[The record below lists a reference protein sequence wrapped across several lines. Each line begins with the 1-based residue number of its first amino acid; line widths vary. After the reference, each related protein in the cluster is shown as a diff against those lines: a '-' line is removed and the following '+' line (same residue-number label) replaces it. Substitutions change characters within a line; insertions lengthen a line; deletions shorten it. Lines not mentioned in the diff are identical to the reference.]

1 MKIIQMLRGTF
12 AKKPELADGQMYL
25 AKDTKQVFI
34 GDKAITEG
42 EIELAEKSYV
52 QEVKDTALKTEQEL
66 ARTKAKVANLTT
78 EVNDQASDIA
88 DIQADYAQTTG
99 GNTVTANGVVI
110 SDENGKLKSVTGSN
124 GQIVKIDANGKPSVE
139 DAGYL
144 PLSGGTMTGDIIAN
158 KDKEFN
164 LYKVNGPFLK
174 FNAGLVGM
182 KMGKQISN
190 SGATLTINS
199 FSSLF
204 ESYFNKQYKRFSV
217 NDSGIYAYESENSGA
232 NYTPFL
238 ATEDGHIATKKYVDT
253 TTGNYLPLSGGEMTG
268 DIKVSAQTSGFQI
281 SKVTETLS
289 FNMGVN
295 TAAAG
300 LWSTM
305 NGQEANASISV
316 NQTDQSDAT
325 IQLTQQLSASEGVN
339 IIISNNEAKIYNLS
353 ETSSESTYFPSSDAS
368 LVNKLYVD
376 GSVASI
382 PVTNITVSST
392 QPTTQKSGDFWYQVT
407 GTF

>member
-42 EIELAEKSYV
+42 EIELANKS
-52 QEVKDTALKTEQEL
+52 D
-66 ARTKAKVANLTT
+66 LTT
-78 EVNDQASDIA
+78 LTNEVNTQASDIA
-88 DIQADYAQTTG
+88 DIQADYAQTAG
-99 GNTVTANGVVI
+99 GNTVTANGVVV

-144 PLSGGTMTGDIIAN
+144 PLSGGTMTGNIIAN

-174 FNAGLVGM
+174 FDAGLVGM

-217 NDSGIYAYESENSGA
+217 NNSGIYAYESENSGA

-268 DIKVSAQTSGFQI
+268 DIEVSAQTSGFQI

-295 TAAAG
+295 TATAG

>member
-66 ARTKAKVANLTT
+66 AGTKAKVANLTT

-144 PLSGGTMTGDIIAN
+144 PLSGGTMTGDI
-158 KDKEFN
+158 E
-164 LYKVNGPFLK
+164 
-174 FNAGLVGM
+174 
-182 KMGKQISN
+182 
-190 SGATLTINS
+190 
-199 FSSLF
+199 
-204 ESYFNKQYKRFSV
+204 
-217 NDSGIYAYESENSGA
+217 
-232 NYTPFL
+232 
-238 ATEDGHIATKKYVDT
+238 
-253 TTGNYLPLSGGEMTG
+253 
-268 DIKVSAQTSGFQI
+268 VSAQTSGFQI

-305 NGQEANASISV
+305 NRQEANASISV